1 MQTIAKQERRALV
14 DKAISFRNCQKEK
27 GPSSPQW
34 EENGGIITTNRFVCS
49 VAGKSSASSRQ
60 IIIIINNLGENFTDY
75 FLCSIIMPLIF
86 LVKSKILINIEKFAF
101 LKTF

>member
-34 EENGGIITTNRFVCS
+34 EENGEILQ
-49 VAGKSSASSRQ
+49 Q
-60 IIIIINNLGENFTDY
+60 IDLFTLLQAKAEHHQDR
-75 FLCSIIMPLIF
+75 
-86 LVKSKILINIEKFAF
+86 
-101 LKTF
+101 

>member
-34 EENGGIITTNRFVCS
+34 EENGGNITTNRFVYS
-49 VAGKSSASSRQ
+49 VAGKSRASSRQ

-75 FLCSIIMPLIF
+75 FLFSIIMPLIF

>member
-34 EENGGIITTNRFVCS
+34 EENGGNIATNRFVYS
-49 VAGKSSASSRQ
+49 VAGKSRASSRQ
-60 IIIIINNLGENFTDY
+60 IIIIGPYLLLIRYIVRGTPDESASNF
-75 FLCSIIMPLIF
+75 S
-86 LVKSKILINIEKFAF
+86 NKFA
-101 LKTF
+101 

>member
-34 EENGGIITTNRFVCS
+34 EENGGNIATNRFVYS
-49 VAGKSSASSRQ
+49 VAGKSRASSRQ

-75 FLCSIIMPLIF
+75 FLNGNVPL
-86 LVKSKILINIEKFAF
+86 
-101 LKTF
+101 

>member
-34 EENGGIITTNRFVCS
+34 EENGGNITTNRFVYS
-49 VAGKSSASSRQ
+49 VAGKSRASSRQ
-60 IIIIINNLGENFTDY
+60 IIIYNLGENFTDY
-75 FLCSIIMPLIF
+75 FLFSIIMPLIF